1 MTDTNEH
8 VARMAKLFDALS
20 ATYDD
25 VGVDFFGPIADGL
38 LEAMPPAVGE
48 SWLDIGC
55 GRGAVLLPVAEGV
68 GPTGLV
74 TGIDI
79 SPAMVDLAR
88 IGAQARGLTNVHV
101 SVGDAGS
108 PEIEGTFDTVS
119 SCLVLFFLT
128 DPVAALQSWVP
139 LLRAG
144 GRLGVTTF
152 GPVDERWQHL
162 DEVFVPFLPPAMRDA
177 RTSGGPFTSDEG
189 MERLVASAG
198 YSDVRTVTGEVA
210 VRFADAEQW
219 HSFTWSTGQR
229 QMWLSIP
236 DDQRAE
242 VRAEAERRLESYA
255 DADGSVTFSQ
265 GVRHTLASRTA

>member
-79 SPAMVDLAR
+79 SPARLKCA
-88 IGAQARGLTNVHV
+88 LL
-101 SVGDAGS
+101 SL
-108 PEIEGTFDTVS
+108 DT
-119 SCLVLFFLT
+119 LQH
-128 DPVAALQSWVP
+128 AL
-139 LLRAG
+139 
-144 GRLGVTTF
+144 
-152 GPVDERWQHL
+152 
-162 DEVFVPFLPPAMRDA
+162 
-177 RTSGGPFTSDEG
+177 
-189 MERLVASAG
+189 
-198 YSDVRTVTGEVA
+198 
-210 VRFADAEQW
+210 ADAAAPVTAAVAPAAPAE
-219 HSFTWSTGQR
+219 GQ
-229 QMWLSIP
+229 P
-236 DDQRAE
+236 A
-242 VRAEAERRLESYA
+242 
-255 DADGSVTFSQ
+255 
-265 GVRHTLASRTA
+265 